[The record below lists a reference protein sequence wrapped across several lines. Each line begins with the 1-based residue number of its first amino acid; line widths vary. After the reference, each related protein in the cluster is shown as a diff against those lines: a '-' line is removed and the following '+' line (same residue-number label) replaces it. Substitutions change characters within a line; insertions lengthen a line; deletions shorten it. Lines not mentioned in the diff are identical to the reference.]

1 MRYLTATTY
10 AISKVNS
17 LISPS
22 SVQELIELA
31 ACADACEVE
40 VRTLTSQIQ
49 DLLKT
54 FETVEGTTAAEKI
67 RELSI
72 KLADE
77 TKDLVNCKNTLY
89 CAFQVV
95 GSGNVFREKLVSL
108 PTKK

>member
-1 MRYLTATTY
+1 MKYLTATNST
-10 AISKVNS
+10 IPKVRN

-40 VRTLTSQIQ
+40 IRTLTDQIQ

-54 FETVEGTTAAEKI
+54 FETGERISVAEKI

-89 CAFQVV
+89 SAFQVV
-95 GSGNVFREKLVSL
+95 GSRNIFHKQLVDS
-108 PTKK
+108 PNKK